1 MVQKVTPEGL
11 HDLIRNPR
19 AVRSWPAMAMPPFP
33 PDHLSDREI
42 GLIVAYLKHMAGRK
56 QASSLDRRA
65 A

>member
-1 MVQKVTPEGL
+1 
-11 HDLIRNPR
+11 
-19 AVRSWPAMAMPPFP
+19 MAMPPFP